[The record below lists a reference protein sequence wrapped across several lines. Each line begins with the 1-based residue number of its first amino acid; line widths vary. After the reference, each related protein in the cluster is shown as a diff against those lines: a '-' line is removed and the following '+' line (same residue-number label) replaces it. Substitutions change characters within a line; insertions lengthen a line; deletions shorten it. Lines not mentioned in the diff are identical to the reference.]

1 MGVLSRTGN
10 DLDMVASEIYKV
22 IPVKMWQKITG
33 LSLDSPSP
41 PADNDL
47 FDEGI
52 IKLTFFDGSLY
63 RYKKSISMYLTLQ
76 ELL

>member
-33 LSLDSPSP
+33 LSLDSPSL

-52 IKLTFFDGSLY
+52 IKLTFFDGALY